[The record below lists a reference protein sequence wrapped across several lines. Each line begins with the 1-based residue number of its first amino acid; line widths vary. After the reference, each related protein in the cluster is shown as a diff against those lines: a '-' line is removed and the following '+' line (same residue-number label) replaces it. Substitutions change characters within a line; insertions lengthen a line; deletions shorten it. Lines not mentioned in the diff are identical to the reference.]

1 MINLLPFLLS
11 NLSKPPATPA
21 FSDFLDDLDPNVHC
35 AAAGIILT
43 EQEHSAATPTANP
56 SGGGGGTLLVF
67 FWLPPSFCN
76 LLAASWSVVELYW
89 LRERLSKALR
99 TFLKRDE
106 TLQNIDFRSANLPY
120 NILEY
125 SYLPTMIEVTRF
137 VPLQTMEYY

>member
-1 MINLLPFLLS
+1 MGILINSLPFLLS
-11 NLSKPPATPA
+11 NLGKPPATPA
-21 FSDFLDDLDPNVHC
+21 FTDFLDDFYTNVHC

-56 SGGGGGTLLVF
+56 SGGGGALLVF

-76 LLAASWSVVELYW
+76 LLAASWSSTYVVELCW
-89 LRERLSKALR
+89 LGERLSKALR

-120 NILEY
+120 KY
-125 SYLPTMIEVTRF
+125 P
-137 VPLQTMEYY
+137 